1 MAQPK
6 VDKFVTAIDI
16 GSWKVSALIAGR
28 TENGE
33 LAILGTGQR
42 ESRGV
47 RRGVIAD
54 MERTELDGRKTVE
67 QAERVA
73 GTKCRDVG
81 GRFSCGSLVTVAFTG
96 QPPQQQW
103 RQT

>member
-6 VDKFVTAIDI
+6 VEKFVTAIDI

-42 ESRGV
+42 EDPDTHLREV
-47 RRGVIAD
+47 RPDPEDIDKSAGQQDEESAESEAQGNVD
-54 MERTELDGRKTVE
+54 HE
-67 QAERVA
+67 QR
-73 GTKCRDVG
+73 
-81 GRFSCGSLVTVAFTG
+81 
-96 QPPQQQW
+96 
-103 RQT
+103 

>member
-6 VDKFVTAIDI
+6 VEKRTTAIDI

-28 TENGE
+28 TDTGE

-47 RRGVIAD
+47 RRGFIAD
-54 MERTELDGRKTVE
+54 GAVSGY
-67 QAERVA
+67 AV
-73 GTKCRDVG
+73 
-81 GRFSCGSLVTVAFTG
+81 
-96 QPPQQQW
+96 PQLQLLIPS
-103 RQT
+103 